1 MEENT
6 NDLDNIKIYEL
17 GYHLIPTV
25 GEESLGVEVEKI
37 KKLISDNKG
46 SIISEEFPQIK
57 NLAFEISKVSEN
69 KYNKF
74 NKAYFGW
81 IKFEVDSSVIGNISE
96 KVTAN
101 PNVLRF
107 IIVKTVK
114 ENTIYTP
121 KVVGNIKREIKPEE
135 GTLEEVVVEKASP
148 EEIDKSIDELLVEDT
163 K

>member
-1 MEENT
+1 MEDI
-6 NDLDNIKIYEL
+6 NDLDNVKIYEL
-17 GYHLIPTV
+17 GYHIVPTV
-25 GEESLGVEVEKI
+25 GEESLGSEVEKL
-37 KKLISDNKG
+37 KKLILDNKG

-57 NLAFEISKVSEN
+57 NLSFEISKVSEN

-81 IKFEVDSSVIGNISE
+81 VKFEIDSSLIGTISE

-121 KVVGNIKREIKPEE
+121 KVVGTVKKEVKPEE
-135 GTLEEVVVEKASP
+135 DTTSEVVVAEKASP
-148 EEIDKSIDELLVEDT
+148 EEIDKSIDELLVEDD